1 MVWPGLY
8 FLSIL
13 IKSKQSAR
21 RLRIFDRFFYNDC
34 RLRSLAACRL
44 VMRSV
49 SDTCRIENQIEA

>member
-21 RLRIFDRFFYNDC
+21 RLRIFDRFFYTI
-34 RLRSLAACRL
+34 AACGHSQRVAL
-44 VMRSV
+44 
-49 SDTCRIENQIEA
+49 